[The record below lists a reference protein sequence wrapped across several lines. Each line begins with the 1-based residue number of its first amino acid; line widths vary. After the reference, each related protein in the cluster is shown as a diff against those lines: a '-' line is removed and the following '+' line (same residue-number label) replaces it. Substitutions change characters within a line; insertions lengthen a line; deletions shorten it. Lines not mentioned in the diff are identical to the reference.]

1 MFSKLQIIW
10 PRIKY
15 LFIYKTGIIEGLN
28 NRLLFISA
36 FDIYIAIITNIIK
49 KNLSCIININ

>member
-10 PRIKY
+10 QRIKY

-49 KNLSCIININ
+49 TNLSCINNIN

>member
-28 NRLLFISA
+28 NRLLFISSL
-36 FDIYIAIITNIIK
+36 DIYIAIITNIIK
-49 KNLSCIININ
+49 TNLSFIININ

>member
-10 PRIKY
+10 QRIKY

-49 KNLSCIININ
+49 TNLSCIININ

>member
-1 MFSKLQIIW
+1 MFSKLQIIL

-49 KNLSCIININ
+49 TNLSFIININ